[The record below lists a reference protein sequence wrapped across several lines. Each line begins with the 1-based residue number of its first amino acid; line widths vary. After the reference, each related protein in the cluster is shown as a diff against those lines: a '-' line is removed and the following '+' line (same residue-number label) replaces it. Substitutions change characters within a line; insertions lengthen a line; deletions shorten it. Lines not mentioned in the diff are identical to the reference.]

1 MHVRYVLHPAALVEI
16 RLQLQQRLDELQLS
30 LFERLVFPAVNL
42 QLLSRLLVLLACQTA
57 LRNDVATFSSG
68 QHYHLGASYLLR
80 SKNIP
85 RKK

>member
-30 LFERLVFPAVNL
+30 LFERLVLSAIEL

-68 QHYHLGASYLLR
+68 EHYHLGASYLLR

>member
-30 LFERLVFPAVNL
+30 LFERLVFPAIEL

-80 SKNIP
+80 SKNMP

>member
-57 LRNDVATFSSG
+57 LCNDVAAFTSG
-68 QHYHLGASYLLR
+68 EHYHLGASYLLR
-80 SKNIP
+80 SKNMP

>member
-1 MHVRYVLHPAALVEI
+1 MYVRYVLHPAALVEI
-16 RLQLQQRLDELQLS
+16 RLQLQQRLNELQLS
-30 LFERLVFPAVNL
+30 FLEGLVLSAIEL

-57 LRNDVATFSSG
+57 LRNDVTAFSSG
-68 QHYHLGASYLLR
+68 EHYHLGASYLLR

>member
-80 SKNIP
+80 LKNIP

>member
-1 MHVRYVLHPAALVEI
+1 MYVRYVLHPAALVEI

-30 LFERLVFPAVNL
+30 LFERLVLSAIEL

-68 QHYHLGASYLLR
+68 QHYHLDASYLLR